1 MGRHGVRTE
10 SNAMSL
16 TLGVLLGVL
25 AVAAAVAYRRRLA
38 GFGEPERLTD
48 EAIQRIEQE
57 GRLEVDDE
65 PLDLDTIRDEESR
78 FWEETWDEPEEL

>member
-1 MGRHGVRTE
+1 MVRTE

-16 TLGVLLGVL
+16 TLGMLLGVL
-25 AVAAAVAYRRRLA
+25 AVMAAIAYRRRLA
-38 GFGEPERLTD
+38 GLREQEHLTD
-48 EAIQRIEQE
+48 DAIRRIEQE
-57 GRLEVDDE
+57 GTLEVDDE

>member
-1 MGRHGVRTE
+1 
-10 SNAMSL
+10 MSL

-25 AVAAAVAYRRRLA
+25 AVMAAVAYRRRLA
-38 GFGEPERLTD
+38 GLREQERLTD
-48 EAIQRIEQE
+48 DAIRRIEQE
-57 GRLEVDDE
+57 GKLEIDDE